1 MYGLFNDSFQ
11 PAVDGVGTVVYN
23 NAIQMYKMGR
33 DVHVVV
39 PYSKGEPEMPEPF
52 PITRIPSVPVP
63 PRPPYSVGLPF
74 IPTHAS
80 REVYHLPFDLI
91 HCHAPFTTGRMGRVI
106 ARRRDIPFITS
117 FRSKYKD
124 DFYGATKSRF
134 ISDVAKDWIMEF
146 YRHADQVWITDE
158 SILET
163 MHEYGFREKRGQIV
177 VVPNGVETVSE
188 DWSVLRER
196 KRRELGL
203 DDETPLFLFVG
214 QQIRIKNVGMILDS
228 LALLGDRKFLF
239 YSLGSGVARGK
250 FIDKAK
256 SLGLQDRAIFPGTI
270 KDRTELFSYYAAA
283 DLFLFPSLYDTYGN
297 VIREA
302 ALMHTPSLLLEGT
315 TCAAPFQDGVNAF
328 IAKQN
333 DPRVYAD
340 KIIET
345 IRDVEGRQ
353 RVADRIPHTISRTW
367 EDVVGEVVDRYDQ
380 LIAHHEKRGRF
391 RL

>member
-23 NAIQMYKMGR
+23 NAMEMHRMGR
-33 DVHVVV
+33 DVHVVA
-39 PYSKGEPEMPEPF
+39 PTAKGKPSMPEPF
-52 PITRIPSVPVP
+52 PVTRIPSVPVP
-63 PRPPYSVGLPF
+63 SRPPYTVGLP
-74 IPTHAS
+74 IVPTAS
-80 REVYHLPFDLI
+80 VREVFRIPFDLI
-91 HCHAPFTTGRMGRVI
+91 HTHSPFTTGRLGRVI
-106 ARRRDIPFITS
+106 ARRRDIPFVAS
-117 FRSKYKD
+117 FRSKYWD

-134 ISDVAKDWIMEF
+134 VADLVRDWIIAF
-146 YRHADQVWITDE
+146 YRTADQVWITDA

-163 MHEYGFREKRGQIV
+163 MHEYGFKEKPGQIV
-177 VVPNGVETVSE
+177 VVPNGVETVDE
-188 DWSVLRER
+188 DWQVLRRR
-196 KRRELGL
+196 KRQELGL
-203 DDETPLFLFVG
+203 DDDTPLFLFVG
-214 QQIRIKNVGMILDS
+214 QQIRIKNIGMILDS

-239 YSLGSGVARGK
+239 YSLGKGAARGK
-250 FIDKAK
+250 FIDQAK
-256 SLGLQDRAIFPGTI
+256 DLGLADKAFFPGVV

-328 IAKQN
+328 IARAN
-333 DPRVYAD
+333 DPQVYAD

-353 RVADRIPHTISRTW
+353 RVADRIPNTISRTW
-367 EDVVGEVVDRYDQ
+367 PDVVAEVVDRYDE
-380 LIAHHEKRGRF
+380 LIANHQRRGFF